1 MTTARLPSLVIFDL
15 DDTLY
20 PYAPSHDAGQVALVR
35 FAAREL
41 GVKERAFLDVWDGA
55 RKRVKARL
63 GATGSSHSRLLYAH
77 EAIEMLGLRSQP
89 ALALA
94 MEQEYWREY
103 LLAARLRPGARDLLS
118 TLRYNN
124 IPIAVVT
131 DLTAQIQFRK
141 LVHLELDKVVDHVVA
156 SEEATTDKL
165 GLEPFRVLFDR
176 LPKHDTSHVW
186 FVGDSVADVSC
197 IDRLAS
203 DGVIESG
210 TGWLLAGRGQAPPGC
225 LTWSRLETIEEALL
239 GLTSAADPVGASLA
253 GHG

>member
-1 MTTARLPSLVIFDL
+1 MTTPRLPSLVIFDL

-20 PYAPSHDAGQVALVR
+20 PYEPCHRAGTAALVH

-63 GATGSSHSRLLYAH
+63 GETGSSHNRLLYAH

-89 ALALA
+89 SLALA

-118 TLRYNN
+118 SLRYNN
-124 IPIAVVT
+124 IPIAIVT

-141 LVHLELDKVVDHVVA
+141 MVHLELDQVVDHVVT
-156 SEEATTDKL
+156 SEEARTDKV

-176 LPKHDTSHVW
+176 LPKLDAAHVW
-186 FVGDSVADVSC
+186 FVGDSPADVSC
-197 IDRLAS
+197 IDTLVAERR
-203 DGVIESG
+203 IESG
-210 TGWLLAGRGQAPPGC
+210 TGWLLAGRGEAAGA
-225 LTWSRLETIEEALL
+225 LTWTDLESIEKTLL
-239 GLTSAADPVGASLA
+239 ELVPAVAEVPA
-253 GHG
+253 

>member
-1 MTTARLPSLVIFDL
+1 MTTPRLPSLVIFDL

-20 PYAPSHDAGQVALVR
+20 PYAPSHEAGQAALVR

-41 GVKERAFLDVWDGA
+41 GVKEQAFLDVWDA
-55 RKRVKARL
+55 SRARVKARL
-63 GATGSSHSRLLYAH
+63 GTIGSSHSRLLYAH

-118 TLRYNN
+118 SLRYNN

-141 LVHLELDKVVDHVVA
+141 LVHLELDQVVDHVVV
-156 SEEATTDKL
+156 SEEAATDKV

-176 LPKHDTSHVW
+176 LPRQDTNHVW
-186 FVGDSVADVSC
+186 FIGDSVADVSC
-197 IDRLAS
+197 IDRLA
-203 DGVIESG
+203 GEGLIESG
-210 TGWLLAGRGQAPPGC
+210 TGWLLAGRGQPPAGC
-225 LTWSRLETIEEALL
+225 LTWSRLEAVERVLL
-239 GLTSAADPVGASLA
+239 DLTSTGHPVESSLTA
-253 GHG
+253 HG